1 MKAQSDFWQ
10 RAMQKLAS
18 EDCSTLENQSSDVWD
33 FVVNVTAFGSLSQI
47 LVSQQSFTSGWISL
61 TKLLLTNS

>member
-10 RAMQKLAS
+10 KAMQKLTS
-18 EDCSTLENQSSDVWD
+18 EDLTIENNQSSDVWD

-47 LVSQQSFTSGWISL
+47 LQP
-61 TKLLLTNS
+61 